1 MANEVAKL
9 IFKAD
14 TSDIEKAIKRLGYL
28 KGAANDAEKEVG
40 ELGKDAKKAADGVD
54 KLGDEAK
61 QSGKQVDKLGK
72 AAGTAKGKLVGMAVS
87 IVSVASG
94 MAFMS
99 KFTDVNRQFAVM
111 SAQLVTAT
119 GSASAAAKEFDR
131 LKDFA
136 ATTPFDLAQSVDGF
150 VKLKNLGLDPSE
162 ESMRSFGNTA
172 AAMGKDLNQMIEAV
186 ADASTM
192 EFERLKEFGIK
203 ARQEGSNVSF
213 TFQGVTT
220 TVKKNAAEITGYLK
234 DIGNEKFGTAMSAQ
248 AASFA
253 GALSNLQDTFDNL
266 FREAGE
272 GGAALTMQEA
282 VRGITESL
290 GTPEAIAGAQALA
303 QMFANM
309 ASVGASSLAAILQV
323 VGAATTKPSEQQG
336 AFTSGEELL
345 AMSVKR
351 EGLTPEEAKLREK
364 IADAEQKMADAHS
377 LRGYKIAANDVAE
390 LNQELANLRS
400 TYIPFQATAFDSL
413 GGILQDPT
421 GRFNITAE
429 AQVDGSPAIPLAPE
443 GESAAEI
450 AKKAE
455 IDALKQLDLDFQA
468 YLDDKK
474 QTALDLKIEE
484 YENELSIAEDHKNNM
499 LDIEKKLENDKLS
512 IKETAMN
519 GGIALLG
526 KGLKRMLGD
535 SKAAAVAGV
544 AIDAAMGAAKIII
557 GGSIQAQ
564 SIQASYAQLAVAS
577 GNPAIAKIG
586 VAEGAAA
593 LAASKALAVKTAAV
607 QFGLG
612 SIGVAMGGGGGGG
625 GSTGASA
632 AAQTP
637 VQEAAN
643 DEIIQAPQAINVTV
657 DGSIDPEG
665 ARRIIEAINEATE
678 DGLEINALV
687 GS

>member
-28 KGAANDAEKEVG
+28 KGAANDAEREVG
-40 ELGKDAKKAADGVD
+40 KLGDDAKKASDGVD

-72 AAGTAKGKLVGMAVS
+72 AAGSAKGKLVGMAAS

-94 MAFMS
+94 LAFMS

-119 GSASAAAKEFDR
+119 GSASAAASEFER
-131 LKDFA
+131 LKEFA

-150 VKLKNLGLDPSE
+150 VKLKNLGLDPSQ

-253 GALSNLQDTFDNL
+253 GAISNLQDTFDNL

-272 GGAALTMQEA
+272 GGAAETMQEA
-282 VRGITESL
+282 VRKMTKNLES
-290 GTPEAIAGAQALA
+290 PEAIAGAQALA
-303 QMFANM
+303 SMFANM
-309 ASVGASSLAAILQV
+309 ASVGGDSIAGILQII
-323 VGAATTKPSEQQG
+323 GAYNQLPSGGGIPDITAVMAGLGQTLPEG
-336 AFTSGEELL
+336 A
-345 AMSVKR
+345 
-351 EGLTPEEAKLREK
+351 
-364 IADAEQKMADAHS
+364 
-377 LRGYKIAANDVAE
+377 
-390 LNQELANLRS
+390 
-400 TYIPFQATAFDSL
+400 PFAGFPTL
-413 GGILQDPT
+413 GGILPDPLQPA
-421 GRFNITAE
+421 RFNVTAG
-429 AQVDGSPAIPLAPE
+429 AAIDGSPAIPLAPE

-468 YLDDKK
+468 YLDDQK

-484 YENELSIAEDHKNNM
+484 YELEQSMEQEHKDKMLSIE
-499 LDIEKKLENDKLS
+499 ENFEQAKIGL
-512 IKETAMN
+512 KEMAYKD
-519 GGIALLG
+519 GVALLG
-526 KGLKRMLGD
+526 KGLKKMLGD

-544 AIDAAMGAAKIII
+544 AIDAAMAGANIMIQGMAGAEGIRASAKL
-557 GGSIQAQ
+557 
-564 SIQASYAQLAVAS
+564 ASLGMPPGMRETYIAAGETQAVAS
-577 GNPAIAKIG
+577 
-586 VAEGAAA
+586 
-593 LAASKALAVKTAAV
+593 LASSKALAVKAMAVKFGMGAIGAA
-607 QFGLG
+607 
-612 SIGVAMGGGGGGG
+612 IGGGGGGGG

-657 DGSIDPEG
+657 DGSIDPTG
-665 ARRIIEAINEATE
+665 ARRIIEAINEATD